1 MATELES
8 IVELLLVI
16 LTITCVLQVV
26 FLGLLLRYVKRI
38 MESLAGAR
46 AAVLPA
52 PVPPERVPPAP
63 EALVSPGPKAPA
75 PKGGAPERER
85 PAPSPAEP
93 PAPAAPGVDLL
104 GGSPDIQ
111 GSILRLCEKYNLSDF
126 IITTM
131 DGLLVVSLSPG
142 SSEEAARFS
151 DLYRRRKKPDI
162 TGVTFLG
169 ISHHGEDMLGIA
181 RSNHPLSPE
190 ERKGIDEDARR
201 ILSWWL

>member
-1 MATELES
+1 MATEFEI

-26 FLGLLLRYVKRI
+26 FLGLLLRNVKR
-38 MESLAGAR
+38 MLESLAGAR

-52 PVPPERVPPAP
+52 PVSPAPLPPAP
-63 EALVSPGPKAPA
+63 EAMVLPVPKAPA
-75 PKGGAPERER
+75 PKGGVPERER
-85 PAPSPAEP
+85 PAPSPAAP
-93 PAPAAPGVDLL
+93 QAPAAPGVDLL

-111 GSILRLCEKYNLSDF
+111 GSILRLCGKYNLSDF

-151 DLYRRRKKPDI
+151 DLYRRKKKPENP
-162 TGVTFLG
+162 GVSFLELN
-169 ISHHGEDMLGIA
+169 HRGEPMLGIL
-181 RSNHPLSPE
+181 RSDRPIAPE
-190 ERKGIDEDARR
+190 KLRGIGEDARE
-201 ILSWWL
+201 ILNWWL